1 MARTASSNSTKPRKS
16 KDNGSTHDGET
27 KVQPELDLEPEPLW
41 KKILLAIPRAFGS
54 GVRAV
59 TGVGEYDPAYRRD
72 GLCFLLLVL
81 AVLFCASEWFRVSGP
96 FGQLLHAIAAGVLGL
111 MSVVLPVLLAAV
123 AFRLMRNSGKGS
135 NNPRVVTGWVLLMWS
150 ICSIIDVAI
159 AADHT
164 GFDITILQSAGGLF
178 GFFLGSPL
186 AWGLSNVFAIIIF
199 VVVGLF
205 SLLMITG
212 THVTDLP
219 EDARKIAAK
228 IQRKPY
234 MPMGQ
239 ETDGSASQFP
249 NEVRVG
255 DTTLAFADGVPSH
268 DGDDDGSDND
278 QAGDARP
285 SLFARLFG
293 RKSKTEDDKTLD
305 KYAADDPFDRAAS
318 QHGATAETPVVDPM
332 TGEIIGARTI
342 ASSSYDGRPHLSSPA
357 PAADADDGDASRT
370 RVITSGQTVAMPGGG
385 AVDDPWAPSAAQAGT
400 VALAGAAGAMGA
412 AGAAGAAAAAA
423 ATGAYAGA
431 DADGSGVGQGVP
443 NTGGQPNA
451 TAGNDTDDDAN
462 RPYQLPDL
470 NLLTKGQ
477 PHAMR
482 TPANDRV
489 IRALTSTFEQFN
501 VDAKVV
507 GFLRG
512 PSVTQYEVEL
522 GPGVKVEKVT
532 NLQRNIAYAVAS
544 SDVRILSPIP
554 GKSAIGIEIPNE
566 DREIVHLGDVL
577 RSDKAVGDP
586 NPMLSGIGKDVEGH
600 FVTADL
606 TKMPHLLVAG
616 ATGSGKSVC
625 TNSIIMSILY
635 HATPEEVKLILI
647 DPKIVEFTVYE
658 GIPHLLIPVVTDPKK
673 AAGALNW
680 AVQEMQRRYN
690 LFAENSV
697 RDLGD
702 YNAAAAQPNSP
713 LEPMP
718 QIVVIIDELADLM
731 MTTSKEVE
739 DAICRLAQK
748 ARAAGMHL
756 IIATQRPTTDI
767 ITGLIKANIPSRI
780 ALSVMSQVDSRTILD
795 TGGAEKLLGHG
806 DMLYLPNGKI
816 KPVRVQGC
824 FTSTKEIE
832 KVVDFIKS
840 QTQSEYSNE
849 IMEQVEQ
856 NIPVTK
862 AEGKTKEQR
871 KDSGEPE
878 PGSDE
883 DIFERAIEVVVEAGQ
898 ASTSSLQR
906 RLKLGYA
913 RAARIMDELEE
924 KGIIGPYE
932 GAKPRAVLVTKAE
945 WEERKLNGQYDG

>member
-1 MARTASSNSTKPRKS
+1 MIRNSYSQPQDDAPYTPAYDMDIDIPLPDS
-16 KDNGSTHDGET
+16 EPDNAAIVSPDELL
-27 KVQPELDLEPEPLW
+27 QDPPELAEP
-41 KKILLAIPRAFGS
+41 A
-54 GVRAV
+54 
-59 TGVGEYDPAYRRD
+59 
-72 GLCFLLLVL
+72 
-81 AVLFCASEWFRVSGP
+81 
-96 FGQLLHAIAAGVLGL
+96 
-111 MSVVLPVLLAAV
+111 
-123 AFRLMRNSGKGS
+123 
-135 NNPRVVTGWVLLMWS
+135 
-150 ICSIIDVAI
+150 
-159 AADHT
+159 
-164 GFDITILQSAGGLF
+164 
-178 GFFLGSPL
+178 
-186 AWGLSNVFAIIIF
+186 
-199 VVVGLF
+199 
-205 SLLMITG
+205 
-212 THVTDLP
+212 
-219 EDARKIAAK
+219 
-228 IQRKPY
+228 
-234 MPMGQ
+234 
-239 ETDGSASQFP
+239 
-249 NEVRVG
+249 
-255 DTTLAFADGVPSH
+255 
-268 DGDDDGSDND
+268 
-278 QAGDARP
+278 
-285 SLFARLFG
+285 
-293 RKSKTEDDKTLD
+293 
-305 KYAADDPFDRAAS
+305 
-318 QHGATAETPVVDPM
+318 AETENPSEP
-332 TGEIIGARTI
+332 A
-342 ASSSYDGRPHLSSPA
+342 A
-357 PAADADDGDASRT
+357 PAAP
-370 RVITSGQTVAMPGGG
+370 TVPA
-385 AVDDPWAPSAAQAGT
+385 
-400 VALAGAAGAMGA
+400 
-412 AGAAGAAAAAA
+412 
-423 ATGAYAGA
+423 
-431 DADGSGVGQGVP
+431 
-443 NTGGQPNA
+443 
-451 TAGNDTDDDAN
+451 
-462 RPYQLPDL
+462 RPYQIPSIDFLQNGVSRAGD
-470 NLLTKGQ
+470 
-477 PHAMR
+477 
-482 TPANDRV
+482 PA
-489 IRALTSTFEQFN
+489 
-501 VDAKVV
+501 VDQEMKEKAGILVDTLKSFGVTV
-507 GFLRG
+507 RITGIFRG
-512 PSVTQYEVEL
+512 PSVTRYEIQPAA
-522 GPGVKVEKVT
+522 GIKVSKIT
-532 NLQRNIAYAVAS
+532 GLADDIALSLAAQG
-544 SDVRILSPIP
+544 VRIEAPIP
-554 GKSAIGIEIPNE
+554 GKPAIGIEVPNSHK
-566 DREIVHLGDVL
+566 DTVSLREILESDSF
-577 RSDKAVGDP
+577 RSSKSKLAFAVGRDIAG
-586 NPMLSGIGKDVEGH
+586 NAVIGDI
-600 FVTADL
+600 ARL
-606 TKMPHLLVAG
+606 PHMIIAG

-862 AEGKTKEQR
+862 AEGKVKEQR

-932 GAKPRAVLVTKAE
+932 GAKPRRVLMSKEQLA
-945 WEERKLNGQYDG
+945 ERKMRRLQ

>member
-1 MARTASSNSTKPRKS
+1 MAADQPLPSELDDMIRNSYSQPQDDAPYTPAYDMDIDIPLPDS
-16 KDNGSTHDGET
+16 EPDNAAIVSPDELL
-27 KVQPELDLEPEPLW
+27 QDPPELAEP
-41 KKILLAIPRAFGS
+41 A
-54 GVRAV
+54 
-59 TGVGEYDPAYRRD
+59 
-72 GLCFLLLVL
+72 
-81 AVLFCASEWFRVSGP
+81 
-96 FGQLLHAIAAGVLGL
+96 
-111 MSVVLPVLLAAV
+111 
-123 AFRLMRNSGKGS
+123 
-135 NNPRVVTGWVLLMWS
+135 
-150 ICSIIDVAI
+150 
-159 AADHT
+159 
-164 GFDITILQSAGGLF
+164 
-178 GFFLGSPL
+178 
-186 AWGLSNVFAIIIF
+186 
-199 VVVGLF
+199 
-205 SLLMITG
+205 
-212 THVTDLP
+212 
-219 EDARKIAAK
+219 
-228 IQRKPY
+228 
-234 MPMGQ
+234 
-239 ETDGSASQFP
+239 
-249 NEVRVG
+249 
-255 DTTLAFADGVPSH
+255 
-268 DGDDDGSDND
+268 
-278 QAGDARP
+278 
-285 SLFARLFG
+285 
-293 RKSKTEDDKTLD
+293 
-305 KYAADDPFDRAAS
+305 
-318 QHGATAETPVVDPM
+318 AETENPSEP
-332 TGEIIGARTI
+332 A
-342 ASSSYDGRPHLSSPA
+342 A
-357 PAADADDGDASRT
+357 PA
-370 RVITSGQTVAMPGGG
+370 
-385 AVDDPWAPSAAQAGT
+385 
-400 VALAGAAGAMGA
+400 
-412 AGAAGAAAAAA
+412 
-423 ATGAYAGA
+423 
-431 DADGSGVGQGVP
+431 
-443 NTGGQPNA
+443 
-451 TAGNDTDDDAN
+451 
-462 RPYQLPDL
+462 RPYQIPSIDFLQNGVSRAGD
-470 NLLTKGQ
+470 
-477 PHAMR
+477 
-482 TPANDRV
+482 PA
-489 IRALTSTFEQFN
+489 
-501 VDAKVV
+501 VDQEMKEKAGILVDTLKSFGVTV
-507 GFLRG
+507 RITGIFRG
-512 PSVTQYEVEL
+512 PSVTRYEIQPAA
-522 GPGVKVEKVT
+522 GIKVSKIT
-532 NLQRNIAYAVAS
+532 GLADDIALSLAAQG
-544 SDVRILSPIP
+544 VRIEAPIP
-554 GKSAIGIEIPNE
+554 GKPAIGIEVPNSHK
-566 DREIVHLGDVL
+566 DTVSLREILESDSF
-577 RSDKAVGDP
+577 RSSKSKLAFAVGRDIAG
-586 NPMLSGIGKDVEGH
+586 NAVIGDI
-600 FVTADL
+600 ARL
-606 TKMPHLLVAG
+606 PHMIIAG

-862 AEGKTKEQR
+862 AEGKAKEQR

-932 GAKPRAVLVTKAE
+932 GAKPRRVLMSKEQFA
-945 WEERKLNGQYDG
+945 ERKMRRLQ

>member
-1 MARTASSNSTKPRKS
+1 MAKKSASSKKKTSKPAAKKKPAARKKTAGTSAAQTSKEEALAKLNQQQNGNTKF
-16 KDNGSTHDGET
+16 
-27 KVQPELDLEPEPLW
+27 Q
-41 KKILLAIPRAFGS
+41 
-54 GVRAV
+54 
-59 TGVGEYDPAYRRD
+59 
-72 GLCFLLLVL
+72 
-81 AVLFCASEWFRVSGP
+81 
-96 FGQLLHAIAAGVLGL
+96 
-111 MSVVLPVLLAAV
+111 SVVLFTSAILFFLLAFVHGNAGWYLMHCIIRGIFGFSILLVPILLMAAAYFTERQSGMNLTKRLLLSLGLTVLVSSFFQIVFVGDIGKKGFFRCFKYLFV
-123 AFRLMRNSGKGS
+123 AGTENAFASGGAISTFLAYPFLRTIGTPGAQIIIICLLFLTIMRLMD
-135 NNPRVVTGWVLLMWS
+135 LS
-150 ICSIIDVAI
+150 IRQLWWYIGFPFRKLRELWNRDPEW
-159 AADHT
+159 AD
-164 GFDITILQSAGGLF
+164 DI
-178 GFFLGSPL
+178 
-186 AWGLSNVFAIIIF
+186 
-199 VVVGLF
+199 
-205 SLLMITG
+205 
-212 THVTDLP
+212 P
-219 EDARKIAAK
+219 EDAAAEEEPEFLLPEQHAPKIAK
-228 IQRKPY
+228 VHRKGTVQPQ
-234 MPMGQ
+234 P
-239 ETDGSASQFP
+239 EPAAAEPALD
-249 NEVRVG
+249 
-255 DTTLAFADGVPSH
+255 ADIPDFV
-268 DGDDDGSDND
+268 
-278 QAGDARP
+278 
-285 SLFARLFG
+285 
-293 RKSKTEDDKTLD
+293 
-305 KYAADDPFDRAAS
+305 AADQPLPSELDDMIRNSYSQPQDDAPYTPAYDMDIDIPLPDSEPDNAAIVSPDELLQDPPELAEPA
-318 QHGATAETPVVDPM
+318 AETENPSEP
-332 TGEIIGARTI
+332 A
-342 ASSSYDGRPHLSSPA
+342 A
-357 PAADADDGDASRT
+357 PAAP
-370 RVITSGQTVAMPGGG
+370 TVPA
-385 AVDDPWAPSAAQAGT
+385 
-400 VALAGAAGAMGA
+400 
-412 AGAAGAAAAAA
+412 
-423 ATGAYAGA
+423 
-431 DADGSGVGQGVP
+431 
-443 NTGGQPNA
+443 
-451 TAGNDTDDDAN
+451 
-462 RPYQLPDL
+462 RPYQIPSIDFLQNGVSRAGD
-470 NLLTKGQ
+470 
-477 PHAMR
+477 
-482 TPANDRV
+482 PA
-489 IRALTSTFEQFN
+489 
-501 VDAKVV
+501 VDQEMKEKAGILVDTLKSFGVTV
-507 GFLRG
+507 RITGIFRG
-512 PSVTQYEVEL
+512 PSVTRYEIQPAA
-522 GPGVKVEKVT
+522 GIKVSKIT
-532 NLQRNIAYAVAS
+532 GLADDIALSLAAQG
-544 SDVRILSPIP
+544 VRIEAPIP
-554 GKSAIGIEIPNE
+554 GKPAIGIEVPNSHK
-566 DREIVHLGDVL
+566 DTVSLREILESDIF
-577 RSDKAVGDP
+577 RSSKSKLAFAVGRDIAG
-586 NPMLSGIGKDVEGH
+586 NAVIGDI
-600 FVTADL
+600 ARL
-606 TKMPHLLVAG
+606 PHMIIAG

-862 AEGKTKEQR
+862 AEGKAKEQR

-932 GAKPRAVLVTKAE
+932 GAKPRRVLMSKEQLA
-945 WEERKLNGQYDG
+945 ERKMRRLQ